1 MKHPTDWKDGFLFVG
16 NNLALDFVNTC
27 PVQDGQPM
35 ELLTEF
41 DALLRWFQAAELLS
55 PRETS
60 ALALR
65 WRGSSKARKAHKDL
79 LLFRENL
86 RSEILRW
93 EADRSIRPS
102 IIDQLNRLLAEHPM
116 LTRLKPA
123 GLTPGTELY
132 FDPKQPGDLVA
143 PLAHAAAALFAT
155 ADPTRVRKCRHC
167 ILHFQDTSK
176 KGTRQWCS
184 MNLCGNRTKVA
195 AYAER
200 KRRAS
205 S

>member
-1 MKHPTDWKDGFLFVG
+1 
-16 NNLALDFVNTC
+16 
-27 PVQDGQPM
+27 M
-35 ELLTEF
+35 ELLPDF
-41 DALLRWFQAAELLS
+41 DALLRWFRAAELLS

-60 ALALR
+60 VLALR
-65 WRGSSKARKAHKDL
+65 WRNSSKARQVHKDML
-79 LLFRENL
+79 MLRENL

-102 IIDQLNRLLAEHPM
+102 TIGQLNSLLAEHPM

-132 FDPKQPGDLVA
+132 FDTKRPGDLVA

-155 ADPTRVRKCRHC
+155 ADPARVRKCRHC
-167 ILHFQDTSK
+167 VLHFQDRSK

-184 MNLCGNRTKVA
+184 MNLCGNRIKVA
-195 AYAER
+195 AYAAR
-200 KRRAS
+200 KRRALS
-205 S
+205 